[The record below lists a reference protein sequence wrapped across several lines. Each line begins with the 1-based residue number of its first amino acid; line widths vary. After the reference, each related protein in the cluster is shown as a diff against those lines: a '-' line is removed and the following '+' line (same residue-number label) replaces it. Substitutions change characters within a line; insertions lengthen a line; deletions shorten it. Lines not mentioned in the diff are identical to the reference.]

1 MKKMMKQDA
10 MVTIPTE
17 EYDALK
23 ANTEQMQLL
32 QQQVDYLLEQV
43 RLAKHRQFGASSE
56 KSEYDHQINLFDEAE
71 TYAMPLAAE
80 PELCE
85 VEKHVRRKRRAQS
98 DRLPEDLPV
107 EIVEYVLPEEEQVCP
122 VCKEPL
128 HVMGKETVRRELKLI
143 PAKAVIVEHVRYAY
157 ACRNCEK
164 TSTDAGAGH
173 EGQLRFA

>member
-1 MKKMMKQDA
+1 MKQAA
-10 MVTIPTE
+10 MVTIPAE

-56 KSEYDHQINLFDEAE
+56 KSEYDQINLFDEAE

-128 HVMGKETVRRELKLI
+128 QSW
-143 PAKAVIVEHVRYAY
+143 AK
-157 ACRNCEK
+157 K
-164 TSTDAGAGH
+164 
-173 EGQLRFA
+173 RFGGN